1 MSHTHDAAHEL
12 PVTCPNCDAPVHGPF
27 CAQCGQETVHEMP
40 TLREFAHQYLHH
52 YIAAEGKLLPT
63 VKLLLL
69 KPGQLT
75 LEYLEGRRR
84 RYVMP
89 LPLYVTFSFL
99 FFLLLSWSG
108 AVTHPHLVYIDN
120 QPAAHPTQ
128 AISALAASE
137 SDPTGKQVLDF
148 TARVASALD
157 QPDKVAEFTEHLLHR
172 LPYAVFVL
180 MPVFASMCA
189 LVYRRRRQHY
199 GMHLLFTVHLHA
211 FIFAVFLM
219 CLIPGVSAYA
229 AWSAFLILAYLIVA
243 LKRVYGGRWWPQ
255 VARGILLGA
264 CYAVISSL
272 ALAVVTFLSSG
283 IQLRLS

>member
-1 MSHTHDAAHEL
+1 MSHTHEAAHEL
-12 PVTCPNCDAPVHGPF
+12 PATCPNCDAPVHGPF

-52 YIAAEGKLLPT
+52 YVAAEGKLLPT

-120 QPAAHPTQ
+120 QPVAHPTQ
-128 AISALAASE
+128 ALSALAASE
-137 SDPTGKQVLDF
+137 SDADDKQVLSF
-148 TARVASALD
+148 ASSVMSVLD
-157 QPDKVAEFTEHLLHR
+157 QPDKLAEFSEHLLHR

-180 MPVFASMCA
+180 MPVFAAMCA

-211 FIFAVFLM
+211 FIFAVFLV

-229 AWSAFLILAYLIVA
+229 AWSALVILAYLIVA
-243 LKRVYGGRWWPQ
+243 LKRVAGGRK
-255 VARGILLGA
+255 
-264 CYAVISSL
+264 S
-272 ALAVVTFLSSG
+272 
-283 IQLRLS
+283 

>member
-1 MSHTHDAAHEL
+1 MSHAQEAAHEL
-12 PVTCPNCDAPVHGPF
+12 PDNCPNCDAVVHGPF
-27 CAQCGQETVHEMP
+27 CAQCGQETVNEMP

-52 YIAAEGKLLPT
+52 YVAAEGKLLPT

-108 AVTHPHLVYIDN
+108 AITPNHLMYVDN

-128 AISALAASE
+128 VLTALAASE
-137 SDPTGKQVLDF
+137 ADPDEKRVLDF
-148 TARVASALD
+148 TASVMSVLE
-157 QPDKVAEFTEHLLHR
+157 QPDKFAEFSEHLLHR

-180 MPVFASMCA
+180 MPVFAAMCA
-189 LVYRRRRQHY
+189 LVYRSRRQNY

-211 FIFAVFLM
+211 FIFAVFLL
-219 CLIPGVSAYA
+219 CLLPGIRAYGAWA
-229 AWSAFLILAYLIVA
+229 ALAILVYLVA
-243 LKRVYGGRWWPQ
+243 ASKRVYGGRWWPQ
-255 VARGILLGA
+255 IARGALLGGL
-264 CYAVISSL
+264 YAVISCL
-272 ALAVVTFLSSG
+272 ALAAVTFISSG
-283 IQLRLS
+283 IHLRLS

>member
-1 MSHTHDAAHEL
+1 MSHIPEAAHPL
-12 PVTCPNCDAPVHGPF
+12 PATCPNCEAPVHGPY

-52 YIAAEGKLLPT
+52 YVAAEGKLLPT

-75 LEYLEGRRR
+75 LEYLAGRRR

-99 FFLLLSWSG
+99 FFLLLGWSG
-108 AVTHPHLVYIDN
+108 AMTHTHPVYIDN
-120 QPAAHPTQ
+120 QPVAHPTQ
-128 AISALAASE
+128 ALAALAASD
-137 SDPTGKQVLDF
+137 SDADEKRILSF
-148 TARVASALD
+148 ASSAMSVFD
-157 QPDKVAEFTEHLLHR
+157 QPEKVAAFSEHMLHR

-180 MPVFASMCA
+180 MPVFAAMCA
-189 LVYRRRRQHY
+189 LLYRRRHQHY

-211 FIFAVFLM
+211 FIFAVFLF
-219 CLIPGVSAYA
+219 CLIPGLGAYA
-229 AWSAFLILAYLIVA
+229 AWSMPAILAYLVVA

-255 VARGILLGA
+255 ALRAVLLGA

-272 ALAVVTFLSSG
+272 ALAVVTFVSSG
-283 IQLRLS
+283 VDWHFS

>member
-1 MSHTHDAAHEL
+1 
-12 PVTCPNCDAPVHGPF
+12 
-27 CAQCGQETVHEMP
+27 MP

-52 YIAAEGKLLPT
+52 YVAAEGKLLPT
-63 VKLLLL
+63 VKMLLF

-108 AVTHPHLVYIDN
+108 AMTHPHLVYIDN

-128 AISALAASE
+128 ALSALAASE
-137 SDPTGKQVLDF
+137 TDAGDKQVLNL
-148 TARVASALD
+148 AASAMSVLD
-157 QPDKVAEFTEHLLHR
+157 QPDKLAEFSEHLLHR

-180 MPVFASMCA
+180 MPVFAAMCA
-189 LVYRRRRQHY
+189 LVYRRRRQNY

-211 FIFAVFLM
+211 FIFAVFLV
-219 CLIPGVSAYA
+219 CLVPGVSGYA
-229 AWSAFLILAYLIVA
+229 AWAALVILAYLIVA

-255 VARGILLGA
+255 VVRGVVLAG
-264 CYAVISSL
+264 CYGLVSGI
-272 ALAVVTFLSSG
+272 ALAVVTFISSG
-283 IQLRLS
+283 VHLRLS